1 MPVNERCPCLDQP
14 EFFNDDGICR
24 SCPWRLVAAVLAGR
38 GVPLAR
44 KDFIKRC
51 VASLFGEREPEI
63 VDAVVRN
70 YGVSKDIAKIAVRRA
85 RRSYRLEKLR
95 EKR

>member
-1 MPVNERCPCLDQP
+1 VINERCPCLEEP
-14 EFFNDDGICR
+14 GFFNNDGICR
-24 SCPWRLVAAVLAGR
+24 TCPWRLVASVLNGV

-51 VASLFGEREPEI
+51 VASLNGEREPEI
-63 VDAVVRN
+63 VEAIVRN
-70 YGVSKDIAKIAVRRA
+70 YCVSRDIAKLALRRA
-85 RRSYRLEKLR
+85 IRAYRLEKLR